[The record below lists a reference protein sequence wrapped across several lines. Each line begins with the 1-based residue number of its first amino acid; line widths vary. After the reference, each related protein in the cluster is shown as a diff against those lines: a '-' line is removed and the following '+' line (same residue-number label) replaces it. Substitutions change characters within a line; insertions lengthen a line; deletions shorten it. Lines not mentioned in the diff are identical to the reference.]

1 METPRLS
8 LKLSKGNFVLHSD
21 HDAHRP
27 IVLGIFCI
35 APAQPPVFCWDT
47 VQGLKTIMSLH
58 AGRQVLAQYERPGGT
73 QQDCRRKIDLQF
85 SSRTCLSRPI
95 LQQGGLRLFETA
107 MGVPDH
113 TVWRLSLIEESRL
126 TFPSETS
133 STSVMMPWFQNA
145 SYDPFAPREQRC
157 ELGNYPVYSIDVSSA
172 DDIAAGFKTSAFRE
186 LIFSSFLGKS
196 AGKGALSLWTSNMKS
211 TVVIKKYK
219 SSSYNETA
227 MEMAAGVRGADV
239 YPVVKANGLVVV
251 GGSCPSVGL
260 VGGFTQGGGHS
271 IFTSSF
277 SMGADQVLGWEV
289 ITDDGRRVTAAP
301 KENSDLYWALSGGS
315 PGAFG
320 VVVSTTIRAYKDRRF
335 GGAALSFT
343 SAGITIY
350 TFWKDFSSWQA
361 QVRAVVDSGASAA
374 YVLSANLFLIQPL
387 AYPGATEAQTRNLL
401 KPFTDTLNRLKQI
414 LSRVSDFLTISAN
427 DEGARL
433 WPGPLVVRAFYK
445 KNLNTEAPE
454 LPSHTTTPRTKQK
467 DNGQELSPTRGS
479 NPQP

>member
-1 METPRLS
+1 
-8 LKLSKGNFVLHSD
+8 
-21 HDAHRP
+21 
-27 IVLGIFCI
+27 
-35 APAQPPVFCWDT
+35 
-47 VQGLKTIMSLH
+47 
-58 AGRQVLAQYERPGGT
+58 
-73 QQDCRRKIDLQF
+73 
-85 SSRTCLSRPI
+85 
-95 LQQGGLRLFETA
+95 
-107 MGVPDH
+107 
-113 TVWRLSLIEESRL
+113 
-126 TFPSETS
+126 
-133 STSVMMPWFQNA
+133 
-145 SYDPFAPREQRC
+145 
-157 ELGNYPVYSIDVSSA
+157 
-172 DDIAAGFKTSAFRE
+172 
-186 LIFSSFLGKS
+186 
-196 AGKGALSLWTSNMKS
+196 MKS

-401 KPFTDTLNRLKQI
+401 KPFTDTLNRLKT
-414 LSRVSDFLTISAN
+414 TIMIS
-427 DEGARL
+427 
-433 WPGPLVVRAFYK
+433 K
-445 KNLNTEAPE
+445 
-454 LPSHTTTPRTKQK
+454 S
-467 DNGQELSPTRGS
+467 
-479 NPQP
+479 